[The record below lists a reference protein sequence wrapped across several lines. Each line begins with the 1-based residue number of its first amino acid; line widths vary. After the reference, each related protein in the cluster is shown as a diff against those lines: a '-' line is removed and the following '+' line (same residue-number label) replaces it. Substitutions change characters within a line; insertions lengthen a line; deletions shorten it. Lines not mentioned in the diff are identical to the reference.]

1 MGFIGKA
8 VRKYRQKQNK
18 KKAQRAEER
27 MRKEIQASPERSK
40 GIKEWITEAKK
51 EPTISKGMAK
61 KKMLEQTPTGMA
73 NKTGSDAVI
82 PPGHAQRK
90 SKL

>member
-1 MGFIGKA
+1 MG
-8 VRKYRQKQNK
+8 RKKVDTEK
-18 KKAQRAEER
+18 MKR
-27 MRKEIQASPERSK
+27 MMDDL
-40 GIKEWITEAKK
+40 AKK
-51 EPTISKGMAK
+51 PDALKCRTKLWRKSLMPTRPPIAHGMAK
-61 KKMLEQTPTGMA
+61 RKMLEQTPTGMA

>member
-1 MGFIGKA
+1 MGFIKKA
-8 VRKYRQKQNK
+8 IQDMK
-18 KKAQRAEER
+18 KK
-27 MRKEIQASPERSK
+27 KEMEKRHKEGGKKFRESMAKVSPELRNIRVGEK
-40 GIKEWITEAKK
+40 R
-51 EPTISKGMAK
+51 PTIAKGMAK

-90 SKL
+90 CKL